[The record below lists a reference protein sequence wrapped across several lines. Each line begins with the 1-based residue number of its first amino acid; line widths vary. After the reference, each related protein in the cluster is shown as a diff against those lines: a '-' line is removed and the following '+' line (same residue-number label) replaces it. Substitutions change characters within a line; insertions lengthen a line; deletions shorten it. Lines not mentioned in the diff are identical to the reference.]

1 VSVRTVARKDVADA
15 GRSRALWAVTGVVV
29 LLTAGLTALIGMSG
43 SPPAADVFGLAIQLG
58 TATLPLVALVL
69 AKGAITGERESGSM
83 RVLLSLPPSRRDV
96 LVGKVLGRTALML
109 VATLVSAVAT
119 SVVVFTLLSG
129 GLELVAPLVGSLGL
143 MGVAFVAVGVGISA
157 AASTD
162 GRATAGAVA
171 VYVFLVALWPMV
183 QTGLRAGAVELGLME
198 AGSQPAWLEVVKLLP
213 PNRAAKG
220 LYDGVTV
227 GQPLAAD
234 PFVSAWF
241 PALLLL
247 GWLVVPVAVG
257 YRQFRR
263 ADIG

>member
-1 VSVRTVARKDVADA
+1 
-15 GRSRALWAVTGVVV
+15 
-29 LLTAGLTALIGMSG
+29 
-43 SPPAADVFGLAIQLG
+43 VFGLAIQLG

-69 AKGAITGERESGSM
+69 AKGAVTGERESGSM

-96 LVGKVLGRTALML
+96 LVGKFLGRTALML

-119 SVVVFTLLSG
+119 SVVVVTLLSG
-129 GLELVAPLVGSLGL
+129 GLELVVPLVGSLGL

-157 AASTD
+157 ATSTD

-171 VYVFLVALWPMV
+171 AYVFLVALWPMV
-183 QTGLRAGAVELGLME
+183 QAGLRAGAVELGLME
-198 AGSQPAWLEVVKLLP
+198 AGTEPAWLEVVGLFP

-220 LYDGVTV
+220 LYEAVTA

-241 PALLLL
+241 PAVLLL